1 MGNFTHKINLN
12 CLLSP
17 LLLSP
22 VVSQFYE
29 SQVYDEYVIKGN
41 AAVLKCNIPSFVSDH
56 VEIIDWV
63 DSNGEIYA
71 RENSSGKCQ
80 LHHQQTVLN
89 KFPKAPYCAFS
100 FLIHA
105 NPCLIKRLHCPLI
118 VCMADVF
125 NFLTYHT
132 KNSNTNNK

>member
-1 MGNFTHKINLN
+1 MANFTHKINLN

-80 LHHQQTVLN
+80 LHHQQQ
-89 KFPKAPYCAFS
+89 F
-100 FLIHA
+100 
-105 NPCLIKRLHCPLI
+105 
-118 VCMADVF
+118 
-125 NFLTYHT
+125 
-132 KNSNTNNK
+132 